1 MAEYNSNKFKDQAKE
16 LYQQALK
23 EAKEILKNNES
34 GSFIA
39 IPDYE
44 DEVISKNM
52 DNLGL
57 EIWAVGVNKK
67 DHIVIKA
74 YEDQPGDCSVEEWHD
89 LEWIDIEDDN
99 IEHKIEEV
107 CYPDL
112 YRFVVDNLESAT
124 SQEEA
129 DEVAFDFE

>member
-1 MAEYNSNKFKDQAKE
+1 MAEYNPNKFNVQAKE

-23 EAKEILKNNES
+23 EAKEILNNNEN

-44 DEVISKNM
+44 DEVLSKNM
-52 DNLGL
+52 DALGL
-57 EIWAVGVNKK
+57 EIWAVGVNEKG
-67 DHIVIKA
+67 HIVIKA
-74 YEDQPGDCSVEEWHD
+74 YEDQPYDCSVEEWHN
-89 LEWIDIEDDN
+89 LEWIDIEDDDIN
-99 IEHKIEEV
+99 HKIEDV

-112 YRFVVDNLESAT
+112 YRFVVNNIESAT

-129 DEVAFDFE
+129 DEVAFDFD

>member
-1 MAEYNSNKFKDQAKE
+1 MAEYNSHKFIDLAKD

-23 EAKEILKNNES
+23 EAKEILKNNEG

-44 DEVISKNM
+44 DEATSKNM
-52 DNLGL
+52 DDLGL
-57 EIWAVGVNKK
+57 EIWAVGVNEK

-74 YEDQPGDCSVEEWHD
+74 YEDQPGDCSVEEWHN
-89 LEWIDIEDDN
+89 LEWVDIEDGN
-99 IEHKIEEV
+99 IDHKIEEIG
-107 CYPDL
+107 YPDL
-112 YRFVVDNLESAT
+112 YRFVVDNLDSAT

-129 DEVAFDFE
+129 DEVAFDFD

>member
-1 MAEYNSNKFKDQAKE
+1 MAKYNSRKFVDQVKK

-52 DNLGL
+52 DESGL
-57 EIWAVGVNKK
+57 EIWAVGLNEN

-74 YEDQPGDCSVEEWHD
+74 YENIPGGCSVEDWHD
-89 LEWIDIEDDN
+89 LEWIDIEDGN
-99 IEHKIEEV
+99 IDHMIEDI
-107 CYPDL
+107 CYPNL

-124 SQEEA
+124 SQKDA
-129 DEVAFDFE
+129 DEVAFNWD

>member
-1 MAEYNSNKFKDQAKE
+1 MAEFNSNKFRDLAKE

-23 EAKEILKNNES
+23 EAKETLKNNEK

-52 DNLGL
+52 GDLGL
-57 EIWAVGVNKK
+57 EIWAVGVNEK

-74 YEDQPGDCSVEEWHD
+74 YENQPGDCSVEEWHD
-89 LEWIDIEDDN
+89 LEWIDIEDGD
-99 IEHKIEEV
+99 IDHRIEEM

-129 DEVAFDFE
+129 DEVAFDVD